1 MRKLLAQTF
10 AIQGIGVMLM
20 VGVTIMVARWGGT
33 VSQGSFAI
41 VKSTTDLMVAAFSL
55 GLPPAIVFLLNRT
68 GTGHA
73 AVYRL
78 ILRYGLALMLVLP
91 LLSLP
96 LIILG
101 GIGQRGEVPIIQ
113 AVSIGLAGA
122 WLTQFALLR
131 GLLLTYTDGPVFSAL
146 SIMQWAVIAIVALV
160 LLNRSAYVFEIAY
173 ALSGAVSLCSI
184 FVYLRRFQSGDTK
197 ASSSEIEW
205 SLLRRQAMHALLQA
219 SIMGLQ
225 PFLTNLFVVHYAGTL
240 TDVGLFSVASMV
252 VTLPNLLVAM
262 AAPVLYNRW
271 SKSLDRQGMLIV
283 RRNALLL
290 GIAAQLAAVACFP
303 FVQPVIRLIFGQPF
317 VAATEAV
324 YLLLLAALPIV
335 CGRILTPALQGL
347 GLTGQVTMSCIGRL
361 VAAFVAAT
369 VATIYGMPIL
379 LAAAV
384 GWCVGEYVALAF
396 LLRPITSRESPPPPP
411 LKA

>member
-10 AIQGIGVMLM
+10 AIQGIGVVLM
-20 VGVTIMVARWGGT
+20 VGVTSMVARWGGT
-33 VSQGSFAI
+33 ASQGSFAI
-41 VKSTTDLMVAAFSL
+41 VKSMTDLMVAAFSL

-96 LIILG
+96 LIMLG
-101 GIGQRGEVPIIQ
+101 GTRQGGEVPIIQ
-113 AVSIGLAGA
+113 AISIGLAGA

-146 SIMQWAVIAIVALV
+146 SVMQWAVIAVVALV

-173 ALSGAVSLCSI
+173 ALAGAISLCAI
-184 FVYLRRFQSGDTK
+184 FVYLRRFQSADTH

-205 SLLRRQAMHALLQA
+205 RILRQQAMHVLLQA
-219 SIMGLQ
+219 SVLGLQ
-225 PFLTNLFVVHYAGTL
+225 PFLTNLFVARHAGTL
-240 TDVGLFSVASMV
+240 TDVGLFSIASMV
-252 VTLPNLLVAM
+252 VTLPNLLVALV
-262 AAPVLYNRW
+262 APVLYNRW
-271 SKSLDRQGMLIV
+271 SKSLDRQGMLVV

-290 GIAAQLAAVACFP
+290 GIAAQFAAVACFP
-303 FVQPVIRLIFGQPF
+303 LVQPVIRLVFGQPF

-347 GLTGQVTMSCIGRL
+347 GLTGQVTISCISRL
-361 VAAFVAAT
+361 AATFVAAS
-369 VATIYGMPIL
+369 VAKIYGMPIL

-384 GWCVGEYVALAF
+384 GWCVGEYVAVAF
-396 LLRPITSRESPPPPP
+396 LLRTIRSGESPPVPP
-411 LKA
+411 LKE